1 VRRKPPTAVRAS
13 PDVGCSKPRHPI
25 GPFCALPSRQPRI
38 RDLHLNNCGEAPDRP
53 DTRSAPV
60 DQFCREVMR
69 FIEGMDAQ
77 DWLLAL
83 LAVVVVGVF
92 CMRGFGSRSD
102 Y

>member
-1 VRRKPPTAVRAS
+1 M
-13 PDVGCSKPRHPI
+13 
-25 GPFCALPSRQPRI
+25 
-38 RDLHLNNCGEAPDRP
+38 
-53 DTRSAPV
+53 

-83 LAVVVVGVF
+83 LAVVGVGLF

>member
-1 VRRKPPTAVRAS
+1 M
-13 PDVGCSKPRHPI
+13 
-25 GPFCALPSRQPRI
+25 
-38 RDLHLNNCGEAPDRP
+38 
-53 DTRSAPV
+53 
-60 DQFCREVMR
+60 DQFSREVMR

-83 LAVVVVGVF
+83 LAVVVVGLF